1 MSIALME
8 LKDLTHVTLIGGNNA
23 WDKGLGW
30 VIGGQ
35 ENYSE
40 QRPRIK
46 NSDRF
51 SYRMMISSM

>member
-1 MSIALME
+1 MNIALME
-8 LKDLTHVTLIGGNNA
+8 LKDWTHVTLIGGNNA
-23 WDKGLGW
+23 WDRLGW
-30 VIGGQ
+30 VIEGQ

-40 QRPRIK
+40 QRPEIK

>member
-1 MSIALME
+1 VSIALME

-40 QRPRIK
+40 QRPRNKEQWQI
-46 NSDRF
+46 F
-51 SYRMMISSM
+51 I